1 MPHRLQSSTLGMD
14 KEWKQFVQNR
24 VTEIRELV
32 PVQSWRHC
40 PVAQN
45 PAGITSRGASPAE
58 LREKY
63 DLWLYEPAWLSSS
76 ENPTLSSEAI
86 SVPED

>member
-1 MPHRLQSSTLGMD
+1 MD

-40 PVAQN
+40 PGAQN
-45 PAGITSRGASPAE
+45 PADIPSRGASPAE
-58 LREKY
+58 LREKC
-63 DLWLYEPAWLSSS
+63 DLWLYGPAWLSSS
-76 ENPTLSSEAI
+76 KNPTPSSEAI
-86 SVPED
+86 SVPEEWLHEMKTKD